1 MNKIKVDVTLN
12 HGLYSSSDF
21 REYNQEICLYSFVK
35 SRRTKRIYLM
45 ASARKKKMLSLVYI
59 IVLPA
64 WLLLM
69 LLLPIKWYFIILLWM
84 FVSFFFSLL
93 MYILNKKTR
102 KSLQFFPLMI
112 LDPQKETITFLRKKT
127 LAYLQILSSKETY
140 RFSEIVKSQVL
151 LTFVLRNNSNGPM
164 ILRYQSG
171 SSILILC
178 TKKSSGEE
186 ENHMIFAAIA
196 GQGINN
202 RVAELLNKLAGI
214 PIERK
219 FGSILDPR
227 RS

>member
-1 MNKIKVDVTLN
+1 MSKIKVDVTLN
-12 HGLYSSSDF
+12 HGLYSFSDF

-35 SRRTKRIYLM
+35 SRRTERIYLM
-45 ASARKKKMLSLVYI
+45 ASRRKKKMLSLVYI
-59 IVLPA
+59 IVLPV

-69 LLLPIKWYFIILLWM
+69 LLLPIKWYFSVLLWI
-84 FVSFFFSLL
+84 FASFFFSLF
-93 MYILNKKTR
+93 MYTLNKKTR

-112 LDPQKETITFLRKKT
+112 LDPLKETITFLRKKK

-140 RFSEIVKSQVL
+140 RFSEILKSQVL
-151 LTFVLRNNSNGPM
+151 LTFVLRNSSNGPM
-164 ILRYQSG
+164 ILRYQDG
-171 SSILILC
+171 SSILILY
-178 TKKSSGEE
+178 TKNSSGEE
-186 ENHMIFAAIA
+186 EPHMIFAAIA

-202 RVAELLNKLAGI
+202 RIAELLNKFAGI